1 MYYDVSSLMTFLNIL
16 CKKIDATHCDE
27 DSVWITVFQES
38 EDTFMNI
45 HILWIILASNYI
57 KNEIIVI
64 ICKYLGLQGLSLFNF
79 EYKYRYLPLL
89 YDATFTFGL
98 QVVMS

>member
-27 DSVWITVFQES
+27 DSVWIKVFQEIS
-38 EDTFMNI
+38 
-45 HILWIILASNYI
+45 SNL
-57 KNEIIVI
+57 VI

-79 EYKYRYLPLL
+79 EHEYWYLPLL